1 LTQTVSPPGPA
12 VDPKR
17 GRRAFVR
24 VVLVLVVASLLAM
37 WVYVLFIGKEK
48 FPNHIEDLRW
58 RASAERVCAGIAGQ
72 VAALPPAA
80 SFAHIRPKEEAL
92 RQRADV
98 GQEVNDLLA
107 RQLAEL
113 RALPP
118 PTSRNDQLLVQAWFD
133 DWKIYLSD
141 RQAHV
146 ESWRQGH
153 DEQFAESMASGGP
166 ISDRMDD
173 LSNQNRMDDCVV
185 PNDFG

>member
-1 LTQTVSPPGPA
+1 MTQTVSPPDPA

-17 GRRAFVR
+17 GRRSLVR
-24 VVLVLVVASLLAM
+24 VVLVLVVAALLAM

-48 FPNHIEDLRW
+48 FPNAVHDLTW
-58 RASAERVCAGIAGQ
+58 RASAERVCAGVARQ

-80 SFAHIRPKEEAL
+80 TFAHIQPRAEAL
-92 RQRADV
+92 RRRADV

-113 RALPP
+113 QALPA
-118 PTSRNDQLLVQAWFD
+118 PTSRDDQLLVQAWFD
-133 DWKIYLSD
+133 DWKIYLGD
-141 RQAHV
+141 RRDHV
-146 ESWRQGH
+146 ESWREGH
-153 DEQFAESMASGGP
+153 DDQFAESMASGGP

-173 LSNQNRMDDCVV
+173 LANANRMEDCVV